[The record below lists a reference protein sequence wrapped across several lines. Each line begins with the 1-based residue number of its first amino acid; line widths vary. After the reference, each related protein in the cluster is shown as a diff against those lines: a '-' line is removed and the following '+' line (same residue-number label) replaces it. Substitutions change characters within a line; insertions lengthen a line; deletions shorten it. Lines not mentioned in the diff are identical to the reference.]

1 MPQESPESRVRRP
14 HLVRQ
19 DSPFAYTWADIWDAS
34 TPEELHAASYGAWL
48 GGMSR
53 HPSWA
58 ETTTRTLFLTADR
71 SPDVETMVWWVARV
85 PKPLKLCTCYAR
97 ALGEGKVIRRSW
109 AHVALD
115 LPEEAAIMLAYHT
128 LGPTI
133 FWSGGL
139 EQTARVYPA
148 LGPSTFVD
156 LRDPHAVSTI
166 FGGRLFETLPA
177 PTSAWEVW
185 LQTYGFNPIPEF
197 KRLFEVKQ

>member
-1 MPQESPESRVRRP
+1 MSNEPQESRVRRP
-14 HLVRQ
+14 HLVRLE
-19 DSPFAYTWADIWDAS
+19 DPFAYTWADIWDAS
-34 TPEELHAASYGAWL
+34 NPEELHTASYGAWL
-48 GGMSR
+48 GAMSR

-58 ETTTRTLFLTADR
+58 ETTTRTMFVTPDR
-71 SPDVETMVWWVARV
+71 SPDVETMVWKVSRV
-85 PKPLKLCTCYAR
+85 PKPLKSCTCYAR
-97 ALGEGKVIRRSW
+97 TLGEGKVIRRSW

-148 LGPSTFVD
+148 LGPSTLVD

-185 LQTYGFNPIPEF
+185 LQSYGFNPIPEF
-197 KRLFEVKQ
+197 KRLFEVKR